1 MQRLATILALVSLF
15 SVGTNCK
22 AQTNPSLRAANELNQ
37 RKDWN
42 GLAQFSAEWVKRE
55 PNNYDA
61 WCDLAVAHT
70 RLNQLNDGIAAFN
83 RASEIK
89 PNEPGVWHALAI
101 CYSKGDNLD
110 AAYKAVSQGEHNCV
124 AAGTMN
130 WHYWYI
136 YGNDFGTLQR
146 FDRAKQA
153 FRNAIA
159 GNPRFGE
166 AWSNLGLMYELT
178 NDNKTA
184 LSCYQKGGALG
195 DQAGQYNANTL
206 QSRINAKNAPRVASR
221 SGSGSASDL
230 LRRRMMIEFAESHT
244 PH

>member
-1 MQRLATILALVSLF
+1 MQRLATILALVSWL
-15 SVGTNCK
+15 SICTNCN
-22 AQTNPSLRAANELNQ
+22 AQTNPSLRTANQITQ
-37 RKDWN
+37 RKDWS

-61 WCDLAVAHT
+61 WCDLAVANA
-70 RLNQLNDGIAAFN
+70 RLNRNNEAIAAFN
-83 RASEIK
+83 RASQIK
-89 PNEPGVWHALAI
+89 PNEPGVWHALAV
-101 CYSKGDNLD
+101 CYSRADNLD
-110 AAYKAVSQGEHNCV
+110 AAYRAVSQGEQNGV

-130 WHYWYI
+130 AHYWYL
-136 YGNDFGTLQR
+136 YGNAFGTLQR
-146 FDRAKQA
+146 YDLAKQA

-159 GNPRFGE
+159 GNPRFGA

-195 DQAGQYNANTL
+195 DQAGQYNATTL

-221 SGSGSASDL
+221 SGSAANL
-230 LRRRMMIEFAESHT
+230 LRQRMRIEFAESHV